1 MVKDH
6 LVIDYIYSAI
16 DIIPSTKGDIR
27 VEFKKLSPQNS
38 LRISFRYYTYKFWY
52 KFGKKKR
59 ADLQMLDQ
67 GPSESSLT
75 EREEEDPD
83 VPYIPEEQA
92 RMDHAWYNEI

>member
-1 MVKDH
+1 
-6 LVIDYIYSAI
+6 
-16 DIIPSTKGDIR
+16 
-27 VEFKKLSPQNS
+27 
-38 LRISFRYYTYKFWY
+38 
-52 KFGKKKR
+52 
-59 ADLQMLDQ
+59 MLDQ